1 MKYFY
6 KTILVFLIL
15 SITHAAFAGYYSYHF
30 DDDSESPKMT
40 ENYGGDIDLPLKM
53 NLWLKESGNIRIKV
67 EKIDGTAMPKGLL
80 YLQQNTNGDAPNKRI
95 ESVGSDGSN
104 IVDGHYVKALT
115 SLQILDDIPS
125 QWNGDKMFVY
135 SRFENEQEEYAWVG
149 PIVIVRKSTSETGN
163 LKVTLT
169 PKEAA
174 GDARWSYETP
184 DGWTDWIES
193 GKTIQNL
200 AVGDYHIRFNDISD
214 KWLPPV
220 ERYVSIERGETT
232 DIKEIYRY
240 QLAGGIQFSIGP
252 AEAVEAGAKCRA
264 EYPPPVG
271 FSDWF
276 FDGDL
281 AYGFDPGTTKI
292 ECFGL
297 TDWDTPSPRTV
308 TVPSDQP
315 VEVNIT
321 YCKTFPY
328 KPKNVHASQGVFEDR
343 VQLTWTPV
351 SCVGIYDIY
360 RSRDDQITFDER
372 IASNYSDVVFED
384 MDADPSYE
392 YYYSVVGIN
401 ENGEGEFS
409 VPVVGFKKL
418 SAPQNLGA
426 TDGLFTNKVRL
437 TWDAIPGA
445 THYEIWRNAVN
456 DPTTAIMIDEGITDT
471 VYGDSTVIPE
481 KQYFFW
487 VKATNSFTK
496 SDLSNGDDGSMDLA
510 IPENVQ
516 ASVLTFDNGVLIT
529 WSAVNG
535 ATTYHVKYILAENR
549 KRAARATDEIAPETE
564 FWHTTAIPG
573 QRYFYQVRAE
583 NPFGH
588 SEYSAARFGIQAM
601 KKPEI
606 FASKRTYPEK
616 IRVSWTN
623 IEGATEYR
631 LYRSKQDDFNTA
643 EILYN
648 SVIGTSQEDATIDTD
663 HFYYWVE
670 ARNDYTSQRSD
681 SARGYI
687 SDNCEFQLNKTEIE
701 MKSTGGE
708 SEICVSTE
716 DACQWDAESGN
727 DWLSFLSQTSGQGN
741 ACLTIMASQSSS
753 ADARKGSV
761 SIAGQ
766 EVLFSQSGLNTFAV
780 SINNKGNGTV
790 KVNDKLV
797 PLPFMGRF
805 VLNESVK
812 VEAIPGNE
820 WQFDYFSGNSTR
832 RENATVYTINEDT
845 TILAEFS
852 PVKYFVSV
860 SLEGS
865 GIISMNNEETISGL
879 FAKGERVILQAA
891 PENQF
896 SGWTGDI
903 ESAEN
908 PFIFTVESDISV
920 VGKFDGW
927 MLDITGKGANLG
939 GYYKNTVTIGIA
951 SRKVTVSAAP
961 TPPSFSSY
969 MVLKD
974 ETNWTDSMIHY
985 VYKKGEEKYVWILA
999 VNPKGNMG
1007 VMDEPGSTILSW
1019 NADLL
1024 KTLPAEDKIQ
1034 LRKGTD
1040 GTGEIVIED
1049 MRATNSFEVKG
1060 NNEDIYYCVVLET
1073 NGDDCEPGDP
1083 DCNICMPDNN
1093 VNIVVKLEGDDLG
1106 GMYKYNALIGTTDGL
1121 EKKTPAAPKSPQYSC
1136 YMAAS
1141 PPPENWQP
1149 LADYLLPCSS
1159 NQKVWYL
1166 MADPVGNMHGPD
1178 TTASAK
1184 LIFDL
1189 TGTGN
1194 FGKLQL
1200 ISGTGTK
1207 EGDGVVLVENLRS
1220 TKEYVVE
1227 GDSEMYFRVIWTP
1240 DNIPPTCININL
1252 VEGWNLVSLGVSP
1265 SSNDLATIFSDAEIA
1280 YGYGEGTY
1288 YKATELVP
1296 NEGYWVK
1303 MPFAQTYK
1311 VCGTIVNSYSVDLS
1325 KGWHLKGCTSEVE
1338 IPGTNNDQIEVM
1350 YEYQYGSYMRIDECT
1365 PGLGFWVRL
1374 KEADTFFVSDQY

>member
-6 KTILVFLIL
+6 KTILVFLVL
-15 SITHAAFAGYYSYHF
+15 SITQAAFASYYSYHF

-40 ENYGGDIDLPLKM
+40 ESYGGNIDLPLRM
-53 NLWLKESGNIRIKV
+53 NLWLKESGNIRIKL

-80 YLQQNTNGDAPNKRI
+80 YLQQNTNGDAPMKRI

-115 SLQILDDIPS
+115 SVQTLDNIPS

-135 SRFENEQEEYAWVG
+135 SRFENEQGDYAWVG
-149 PIVIVRKSTSETGN
+149 PIVIVRKTTPETGN

-174 GDARWSYETP
+174 ENARWRYETP

-232 DIKEIYRY
+232 EIKEIYKY

-252 AEAVEAGAKCRA
+252 AEAVAAGAKCRA

-276 FDGDL
+276 FDGDT
-281 AYGFDPGTTKI
+281 AYGFDPGTTKV

-297 TDWDTPSPRTV
+297 PDWDTPLPRTV
-308 TVPSDQP
+308 TVPSDKP

-328 KPKNVHASQGVFEDR
+328 KPKTVHASQGIFIDR
-343 VQLTWTPV
+343 VQLTWSPV
-351 SCVGIYDIY
+351 SCVERYDIY

-372 IASNYSDVVFED
+372 IAANYSDVVFED

-409 VPVVGFKKL
+409 TPVVGFKKL
-418 SAPQNLGA
+418 ASPENLGA

-445 THYEIWRNAVN
+445 TSYEIWRNAVN

-496 SDLSNGDDGSMDLA
+496 SDLSNADNGSMDLA
-510 IPENVQ
+510 IPSNVQ
-516 ASVLTFDNGVLIT
+516 ASVLTYDNGVLIT

-535 ATTYHVKYILAENR
+535 ATTYHVKYILAQSK
-549 KRAARATDEIAPETE
+549 KRSARPTDEFAPATE

-588 SEYSAARFGIQAM
+588 SEYSASRFGIQAM

-616 IRVSWTN
+616 IRVSWTEV
-623 IEGATEYR
+623 EGATEYR
-631 LYRSKQDDFNTA
+631 LYRSKQDDFSTA

-648 SVIGTSQEDATIDTD
+648 SVIGTHQEDATIDTD

-701 MKSTGGE
+701 MKSTGDE
-708 SEICVSTE
+708 SEICLTTE
-716 DACQWDAESGN
+716 SACQWDAESRN
-727 DWLSFLSQTSGQGN
+727 DWLSILSQTSGQGN
-741 ACLTIMASQSSS
+741 ACLTIKADISSS
-753 ADARKGSV
+753 ADSRKGAV

-766 EVLFSQSGLNTFAV
+766 EVIVSQAGLNTFAV
-780 SINNKGNGTV
+780 SINKKGNGTV
-790 KVNDKLV
+790 KVNGDLV
-797 PLPFMGRF
+797 SLPYNGRF
-805 VLNESVK
+805 VLNESVE

-820 WQFDYFSGNSTR
+820 WQFDYFSGNVTR
-832 RENATVYTINEDT
+832 RENPMVFSINEDS
-845 TILAEFS
+845 TIVAEFS

-879 FAKGERVILQAA
+879 FAKGERVILQAK

-903 ESAEN
+903 NSTEN
-908 PFIFTVESDISV
+908 PLIFTVDSDISM

-927 MLDITGKGANLG
+927 MLDIMGKGADLG
-939 GYYKNTVTIGIA
+939 GIYHNTVTIGVA
-951 SRKVTVSAAP
+951 SQRVSVSAPP

-969 MVLKD
+969 LVLKD
-974 ETNWTDSMIHY
+974 ESNWTDSMNHF
-985 VYKKGEEKYVWILA
+985 VYKKGEDKYVWILA

-1007 VMDEPGSTILSW
+1007 VMEQPGSTLISW

-1024 KTLPAEDKIQ
+1024 KTLQDIETIEM
-1034 LRKGTD
+1034 RKGSD
-1040 GTGEIVIED
+1040 GNGEIIIED
-1049 MRATNSFEVKG
+1049 MRTTDSFEVKG
-1060 NNEDIYYCVVLET
+1060 NNEYIYYCVVLT
-1073 NGDDCEPGDP
+1073 IDTQNCNPGDP
-1083 DCNICMPDNN
+1083 DCHTCMPDNN
-1093 VNIVVKLEGDDLG
+1093 IQLNIQLEGDELG
-1106 GMYKYNALIGTTDGL
+1106 GMFKYNSFIGTAEL
-1121 EKKTPAAPKSPQYSC
+1121 EKKTPAAPKPPKYSC
-1136 YMAAS
+1136 YMASS
-1141 PPPENWQP
+1141 PPPENWQA
-1149 LADYLLPCSS
+1149 LADYLLPCSPIK
-1159 NQKVWYL
+1159 KVWYL
-1166 MADPVGNMHGPD
+1166 MVDPVGNMHGPNA
-1178 TTASAK
+1178 TATAK
-1184 LIFDL
+1184 LSWDL

-1194 FGKLQL
+1194 SGSLQL
-1200 ISGTGTK
+1200 ISGT
-1207 EGDGVVLVENLRS
+1207 EGDGEVIVADMRS
-1220 TKEYVVE
+1220 TREYTVE

-1240 DNIPPTCININL
+1240 GVVITKCMNIDL
-1252 VEGWNLVSLGVSP
+1252 VEGWNLVSLSVAP
-1265 SSNDLATIFSDAEIA
+1265 ESNEIDTIFPDAEIA
-1280 YGYGEGTY
+1280 YGYGDGTY
-1288 YKATELVP
+1288 YKATELFP

-1303 MPFAQTYK
+1303 MPFAQTYQ
-1311 VCGTIVNSYSVDLS
+1311 VCGDTISSYSVDLS
-1325 KGWHLKGCTSEVE
+1325 KGWHLKGCTSHVE

-1365 PGLGFWVRL
+1365 PGYGFWVRL